1 MVCFI
6 KIQSENIKKAW
17 NIIYLNYFAFV
28 WFVIFLNVI
37 VLQFCESYP
46 SNSVVLSL
54 LPLICNYDNLTIKL
68 YTSEKIATLMKGDF
82 L

>member
-28 WFVIFLNVI
+28 WFAIFLNVI
-37 VLQFCESYP
+37 VLQFCESYL

>member
-37 VLQFCESYP
+37 VLQFCESYL

>member
-37 VLQFCESYP
+37 VLQFCESYL

-68 YTSEKIATLMKGDF
+68 YTSENIATLMKGDF

>member
-37 VLQFCESYP
+37 VLQFCESYL

-54 LPLICNYDNLTIKL
+54 LLLICNYDNLTIKL